1 MVSHVSLAHTWI
13 VSHVSLQ
20 CWLGHCSDPFHICH
34 FVGKGPLA
42 QIGIPL
48 GQPLNKEIAG
58 AALFLWIG
66 FFAVAAIG
74 AGNLGQQT
82 GNEDVY

>member
-1 MVSHVSLAHTWI
+1 MST
-13 VSHVSLQ
+13 
-20 CWLGHCSDPFHICH
+20 G
-34 FVGKGPLA
+34 GKGPMA
-42 QIGIPL
+42 QIGVPL

-74 AGNLGQQT
+74 AGNFGQQS
-82 GNEDVY
+82 GDEGVY

>member
-1 MVSHVSLAHTWI
+1 MFIGIQLAVSTPCLAD
-13 VSHVSLQ
+13 
-20 CWLGHCSDPFHICH
+20 WLTACAIAG
-34 FVGKGPLA
+34 GKGPLA
-42 QIGIPL
+42 QLGIPL

-66 FFAVAAIG
+66 FFAVAAVG